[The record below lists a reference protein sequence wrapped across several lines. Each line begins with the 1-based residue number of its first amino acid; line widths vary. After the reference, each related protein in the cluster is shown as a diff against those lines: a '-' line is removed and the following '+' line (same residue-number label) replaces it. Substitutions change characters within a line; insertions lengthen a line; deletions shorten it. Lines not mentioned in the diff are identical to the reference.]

1 MNNKV
6 GGLPGFS
13 GVLEMQ
19 NGVVQKS
26 DAMIKIALKIR
37 QVYFSERDGTGY
49 RNRGIPSKNSRKLVL
64 SSDLKPEGKFGYL
77 FLLHL
82 LLFIY

>member
-37 QVYFSERDGTGY
+37 NRCISRNGMERDTETVVYHPRYPG
-49 RNRGIPSKNSRKLVL
+49 NL
-64 SSDLKPEGKFGYL
+64 SCRQT
-77 FLLHL
+77 
-82 LLFIY
+82 